1 VTDEFEAPFD
11 FIATPTLQSGC
22 VHVTFIVDVV
32 GQDYGLF
39 LADEDPRK
47 GVWLENGRTLE
58 YYLLKPG
65 VTMNRLFL
73 C

>member
-1 VTDEFEAPFD
+1 MY
-11 FIATPTLQSGC
+11 C
-22 VHVTFIVDVV
+22 VV

-65 VTMNRLFL
+65 VRTNTLFL
-73 C
+73 CIAGCGCTVAVLW